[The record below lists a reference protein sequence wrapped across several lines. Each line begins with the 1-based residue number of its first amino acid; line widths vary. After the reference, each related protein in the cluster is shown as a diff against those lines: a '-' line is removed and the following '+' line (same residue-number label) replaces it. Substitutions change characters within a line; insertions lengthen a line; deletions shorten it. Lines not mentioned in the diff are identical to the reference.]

1 MKLFNKAVIVGT
13 GLIGG
18 SIALGLKKNALARE
32 VIGISRSQ
40 KTLSLAK
47 KRKAIDKGSLDLH
60 IARGADLLIFAT
72 PPSTVLKLAPALS
85 RIISKD
91 CIVSDA
97 SSTKEEI
104 VKRLEKTF
112 RRFVGAHPLAGS
124 EKQGIKH
131 ACADIFK
138 GSLCILT
145 PTRNTD
151 QAAIKKIRALW
162 LGLGSRVT
170 FLSPSEHDKALSLVS
185 HLPHITSFATI
196 GTIPAS
202 YLKFAASGLRD
213 TTRLAAS
220 DSGLWADILLSNR
233 KNILVALSSLEKNLA
248 RIKSTI
254 KRNDVKSLARILE
267 AAIYKREILG

>member
-18 SIALGLKKNALARE
+18 SIALGLKKKALAGE

-60 IARGADLLIFAT
+60 IAKGADLLIFAT
-72 PPSTVLKLAPALS
+72 PPSTVLKLAPAIAK
-85 RIISKD
+85 IISRD

-104 VKRLEKTF
+104 VRKLEKIF
-112 RRFVGAHPLAGS
+112 KRFVGAHPLAGS

-131 ACADIFK
+131 ACAGIFK

-145 PTRNTD
+145 PTPNTD
-151 QAAIKKIRALW
+151 QGAIKKIKSLW
-162 LGLGSRVT
+162 LSLGSRVA
-170 FLSPSEHDKALSLVS
+170 FLSPAKHDRALSLVS
-185 HLPHITSFATI
+185 HLPHVTAFATI
-196 GTIPAS
+196 GTIPVDN
-202 YLKFAASGLRD
+202 LKFAASGLRD
-213 TTRLAAS
+213 STRLASS
-220 DSGLWADILLSNR
+220 DSRLWADILLSNK
-233 KNILVALSSLEKNLA
+233 KNILKDISSFGNNLA
-248 RIKSTI
+248 RIKSAI
-254 KRNDVKSLARILE
+254 KRNDVKSLARILQ
-267 AAIYKREILG
+267 AAKHKREILG